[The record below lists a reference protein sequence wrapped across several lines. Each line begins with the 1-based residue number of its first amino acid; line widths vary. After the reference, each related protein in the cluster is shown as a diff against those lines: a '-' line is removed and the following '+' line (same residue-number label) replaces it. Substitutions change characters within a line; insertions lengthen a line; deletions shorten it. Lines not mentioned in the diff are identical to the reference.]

1 MSNKKSYISGT
12 GYYVP
17 QKVLTNVD
25 LEKMVDTSDEW
36 ITTRTGIKERRIA
49 SKDETAST
57 MGAEAARK
65 ALKNAGITAKEID
78 LILTATITPDMVF
91 PATSALIQ
99 NIIGAKNAGI
109 LDIEAACSGFI
120 YGITIANQFIKT
132 GEYRNILVI
141 ASEVL
146 SRITD
151 WEDRSTCVLF
161 GDAAGAAVVSES
173 TSESEIIA
181 TYLGGDGF
189 YKELLYMPAGGSL
202 YPASEETL
210 KNRMHY
216 IKMKGNETFKLAVT
230 KMCESAEIA
239 IKKAGISSKDI
250 SLLIPHQ
257 ANLRIIQAVQKRL
270 NLTDDKVFVNLQRY
284 GNTSAATIPVA
295 LAEAV
300 ESGKIKRGDIVVL
313 VAFGGGFTWGS
324 AVIRW

>member
-17 QKVLTNVD
+17 QKVLTNID

-49 SKDETAST
+49 NKNETAST
-57 MGAEAARK
+57 MGAEAAKK
-65 ALKNAGITAKEID
+65 AMESAGITAEDID

-91 PATSALIQ
+91 PATAALIQ

-132 GEYRNILVI
+132 GEYKNILVI

-151 WEDRSTCVLF
+151 WEDRNTCVLF

-173 TSESEIIA
+173 VSESEIIA
-181 TYLGGDGF
+181 TYLGGDGS

-202 YPASEETL
+202 YPVSEETL

-230 KMCESAEIA
+230 KMCESAEIV
-239 IKKAGISSKDI
+239 IKKAGISPADV

-270 NLTDDKVFVNLQRY
+270 NLEDDKVFVNLQKY

-300 ESGKIKRGDIVVL
+300 ESGKIKRGDIVLL

>member
-1 MSNKKSYISGT
+1 
-12 GYYVP
+12 
-17 QKVLTNVD
+17 
-25 LEKMVDTSDEW
+25 
-36 ITTRTGIKERRIA
+36 
-49 SKDETAST
+49 

-230 KMCESAEIA
+230 KMCESAEIV
-239 IKKAGISSKDI
+239 IKKAGISSEDI